1 MTGGLIMV
9 WITSRYIDFYS
20 EISNRIPRP
29 RQVCSLIYT
38 HLGNA
43 HEPQRF
49 SPVLTGRSIWS
60 IGFFSSGNITLI
72 IRGILISFS
81 RTFWRNRPIYKYLHV
96 QSWELELI
104 HALQAAILQDSWQFQ
119 AFPRLSWWLPR
130 ICSIPNSSPH
140 RILPVMSWVYFYDQ
154 HLYQRL
160 KFYNPQISIGISKV
174 TKVILSLFSDDII
187 GDIMWIDIAG

>member
-119 AFPRLSWWLPR
+119 AFPRLCLDDYQEYVQYPTLLLIGFSPLCLEY
-130 ICSIPNSSPH
+130 ISMVSIFTKDWSFITHKYPLGLV
-140 RILPVMSWVYFYDQ
+140 RL
-154 HLYQRL
+154 QRS
-160 KFYNPQISIGISKV
+160 Y
-174 TKVILSLFSDDII
+174 
-187 GDIMWIDIAG
+187 